1 VTASNRHYLARL
13 FEPASIVV
21 IGASERP
28 GTVGTVLLSNLIAA
42 RFPGKIHAV
51 NPKYTKVQGVA
62 CYSGVAQLPAPVDLA
77 IIATPAATV
86 PGLIEDCGR
95 RGIRAA
101 VVLSAGFAEI
111 GAEGAAL
118 EARVVAAA
126 RAARVRVLGPNCV
139 GVMRPAAGLNAT
151 FSHGAAIS
159 GSLALVSQSGAVCTA
174 FVDWAQPQG
183 VGFSSI
189 ISLGASADIDFGE
202 ILDYL
207 VEDERTQHILMY
219 VEGIHDAR
227 RFVSGLRAA
236 ARAKP
241 VIVIKAGRHPIGV
254 RAAVSHTGAI
264 VGADDV
270 FDAAIRRAGAVR
282 VRTLGQLV
290 AAASALSS
298 NVRPRGNRLAVI
310 TNGGGPGVLAA
321 DRAADLDVELATLSE
336 PTAAAL
342 QKALPANWSHG
353 NPVDL
358 IGDAGAVRYV
368 AALEACFADE
378 GVDGVLAL
386 LTPQAMTEP
395 TATARAVI
403 ECARRSDKPLIA
415 CWMGGAVVAEGRKL
429 LRTAGVPSFST
440 PETAVDM
447 FAHVSAWYRNQQT
460 LLQVPGPLSDEPAPD
475 LAAARALVDA
485 ALAQGRTLLTTTESR
500 ALLGCFRIAVATAMP
515 AASATAA
522 ATVAARLGFP
532 VAMKIDSPD
541 ITHKSDVGGVQ
552 LSLATAAA
560 VRSAY
565 AAMTARVHRERPH
578 ARVNGVTLERMHGG
592 GGARELMVGVMRD
605 AVFGPVI
612 VVGSGGIAVEV
623 HADRAVELPPLN
635 RQLAAAMIDRT
646 RIAKT
651 LGAFRGLP
659 PVARTALESVLL
671 RVSEMACELPAIREL
686 DINPLLADS
695 YGAVAVDAR
704 VLLQA
709 PARPAIAADRY
720 SHVAI
725 HPYPSDLASA
735 WQAPD
740 GSRVVLRPIRP
751 EDAQREQEFVSG
763 LSPQSRYLRFM
774 QAIRELTPA
783 MLARFTQIDY
793 GRDLAL
799 VAVLSEGGRE
809 RQIAVARYAAD
820 PDGVSCEFGIAVA
833 DDWAGRGLGTHLLR
847 RLAALARE
855 RGLASMYG
863 VILPR
868 NVSMLALAR
877 RLGFRVERSPEDS
890 ALELVTLDLR
900 ASDPAAG

>member
-1 VTASNRHYLARL
+1 M
-13 FEPASIVV
+13 
-21 IGASERP
+21 
-28 GTVGTVLLSNLIAA
+28 
-42 RFPGKIHAV
+42 
-51 NPKYTKVQGVA
+51 
-62 CYSGVAQLPAPVDLA
+62 
-77 IIATPAATV
+77 
-86 PGLIEDCGR
+86 
-95 RGIRAA
+95 
-101 VVLSAGFAEI
+101 
-111 GAEGAAL
+111 L
-118 EARVVAAA
+118 EARLVAAA

-151 FSHGAAIS
+151 FSHGAATG

-321 DRAADLDVELATLSE
+321 DRAADLDVELATLSD

-342 QKALPANWSHG
+342 QQALPANWAHG

-358 IGDAGAVRYV
+358 IGDAGAARYV

-475 LAAARALVDA
+475 LAAARALVDG
-485 ALAQGRTLLTTTESR
+485 ALAEGRTLLTTTESR

-522 ATVAARLGFP
+522 ASVAARLGFP

-552 LSLATAAA
+552 LGLATAAA

-565 AAMTARVHRERPH
+565 AAMVARVHRERPN
-578 ARVNGVTLERMHGG
+578 ARVDGVTLERMHGG

-605 AVFGPVI
+605 EVFGPVI

-659 PVARTALESVLL
+659 PVARMALEAVLL

-704 VLLQA
+704 VLLHA
-709 PARPAIAADRY
+709 PARPAVAGDRY
-720 SHVAI
+720 AHVAI

-740 GSRVVLRPIRP
+740 GTRIALRPIRP

-763 LSPQSRYLRFM
+763 LSTQSRYLRFM

-793 GRDLAL
+793 GRDMAL
-799 VAVLSEGGRE
+799 VAVLAEGGRE

-833 DDWAGRGLGTHLLR
+833 DDWAGRGLGEHLLR

-863 VILPR
+863 VVLPR
-868 NVSMLALAR
+868 NASMLALAR
-877 RLGFRVERSPEDS
+877 RLGFRFERSPEDS
-890 ALELVTLDLR
+890 SLELVTLDLR
-900 ASDPAAG
+900 ASTPAAG

>member
-1 VTASNRHYLARL
+1 VTVTNRHYLAHL
-13 FEPASIVV
+13 FEPASIAV

-28 GTVGTVLLSNLIAA
+28 GAVGTVLLSNLVAA
-42 RFPGKIHAV
+42 GFTGTLQAV
-51 NPKYTKVQGVA
+51 NPKYASVQGVK
-62 CYSGVAQLPAPVDLA
+62 CYPDVAHLPAPVDLA
-77 IIATPAATV
+77 VIATPAAGV
-86 PGLIEDCGR
+86 PQLITACGR

-101 VVLSAGFAEI
+101 VVLSAGFAEV
-111 GAEGAAL
+111 GVEGAAL
-118 EARVVAAA
+118 ERELVDAA

-139 GVMRPAAGLNAT
+139 GLMRPSAGLNAT
-151 FSHGAAIS
+151 FSHGAATS

-241 VIVIKAGRHPIGV
+241 VIVIKAARHPIGV

-282 VRTLGQLV
+282 VGTLGQLV

-321 DRAADLDVELATLSE
+321 DRAADLDVELATLS
-336 PTAAAL
+336 PVTTAAL
-342 QKALPANWSHG
+342 QAALPANWSHG

-358 IGDAGAVRYV
+358 IGDAGAERYV
-368 AALEACFADE
+368 AAIDACFADQ
-378 GVDGVLAL
+378 GIDGVLAL
-386 LTPQAMTEP
+386 LTPQAMTAP
-395 TATARAVI
+395 TDTARAVI
-403 ECARRSDKPLIA
+403 ECANRSDKPLIA
-415 CWMGGAVVAEGRKL
+415 CWMGGAVVAEGRRRL
-429 LRTAGVPSFST
+429 QAAGVPVFST
-440 PETAVDM
+440 PETAVEM

-460 LLQVPGPLSDEPAPD
+460 LLQVPGPLSDQPTPD
-475 LAAARALVDA
+475 LAGARALIDA
-485 ALAQGRTLLTTTESR
+485 ALAQGRTLLTAAESK
-500 ALLGCFRIAVATAMP
+500 ALLSCFRIAVANSLP

-522 ATVAARLGFP
+522 VAAAAELGYP

-552 LSLATAAA
+552 LRLANAAA
-560 VRSAY
+560 VRTAFT
-565 AAMTARVHRERPH
+565 AMLARVRRERPQAH
-578 ARVNGVTLERMHGG
+578 VDGVALERMHDGR
-592 GGARELMVGVMRD
+592 GARELMVGVLRD
-605 AVFGPVI
+605 EVFGPVI
-612 VVGSGGIAVEV
+612 VAGSGGIAVEV

-635 RQLAAAMIDRT
+635 RQLASDMIGRT
-646 RIAKT
+646 RIART

-659 PVARTALESVLL
+659 PVDRAALEAVLL
-671 RVSEMACELPAIREL
+671 RVSEMACELPQIREL

-704 VLLQA
+704 VVLAA
-709 PARPAIAADRY
+709 PARPAVGRERY
-720 SHVAI
+720 AHVAI
-725 HPYPSDLASA
+725 HPYPPDLASDWHA
-735 WQAPD
+735 VD
-740 GSRVVLRPIRP
+740 GTRVIIRPIRP
-751 EDAQREQEFVSG
+751 EDATLEQEFVTG

-774 QAIRELTPA
+774 QSIRELTPA

-793 GRDLAL
+793 GRDMAL
-799 VAVLSEGGRE
+799 VALVHTAGRE
-809 RQIAVARYAAD
+809 RQIAVVRYAAD
-820 PDGVSCEFGIAVA
+820 PDGTSCEFGIAVA
-833 DDWAGRGLGTHLLR
+833 DDWVRRGLGTHLLQ
-847 RLAALARE
+847 RLATFARE
-855 RGLASMYG
+855 RGLVRMYG
-863 VILPR
+863 EVLPR
-868 NVSMLALAR
+868 NAPMLSLAR
-877 RLGFRVERSPEDS
+877 RLGFAVERSPEDP
-890 ALELVTLDLR
+890 ALEHVTLDL
-900 ASDPAAG
+900 AAGAPVRA